1 MSITVMVIAY
11 NLIVIIAFDFIVVIT
26 FDVIII
32 VVVVAFDIVIT
43 VLVVFI
49 VVVAFNLVIFIV
61 VLVTFVFAV
70 IVFWV
75 VQTTLAGWDW
85 VELGWVGTRTGFRF
99 AGRERLG
106 GAILTPLSSS
116 MHSLL

>member
-1 MSITVMVIAY
+1 MSITVMVITF
-11 NLIVIIAFDFIVVIT
+11 NLIVIIAFDVIIVVI
-26 FDVIII
+26 
-32 VVVVAFDIVIT
+32 VVAFDIVIT

-75 VQTTLAGWDW
+75 VQTMLAGWDW